1 MCNQLKDAGQRG
13 FHFYTLNLERSTR
26 LILEGLDFVA
36 PLELVKPLPWNPV
49 CFSVDILHLN
59 MKLISKSDPNI
70 FSPLPK
76 IEKRKMSDQFF
87 GEIESLVTSNALKAG
102 MNFLMVGGGM
112 PALLLMVMLKFTA

>member
-49 CFSVDILHLN
+49 CFSAGYFA
-59 MKLISKSDPNI
+59 SKYETN
-70 FSPLPK
+70 
-76 IEKRKMSDQFF
+76 
-87 GEIESLVTSNALKAG
+87 
-102 MNFLMVGGGM
+102 
-112 PALLLMVMLKFTA
+112 